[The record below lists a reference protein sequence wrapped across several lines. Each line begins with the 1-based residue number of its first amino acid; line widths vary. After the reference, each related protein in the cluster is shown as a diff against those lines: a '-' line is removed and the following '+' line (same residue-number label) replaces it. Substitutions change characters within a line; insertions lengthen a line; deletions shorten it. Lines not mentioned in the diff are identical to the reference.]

1 MENFI
6 RLSDFAT
13 PLSYQRDSLR
23 DDSLH
28 PSVVVDPMHHKVVP
42 AIRMTLL
49 HPTFSIEH
57 AVNFDSLQL
66 PLSISDAFKQDSK
79 AILFALKAMLGIG
92 YSPND
97 TVSSPRS
104 ASDSLTICQWP
115 GKAYRRPPSA
125 YTLKCGITRI

>member
-1 MENFI
+1 MENFTH
-6 RLSDFAT
+6 LSDFAT

-28 PSVVVDPMHHKVVP
+28 PSVVVGPMHHKVVP
-42 AIRMTLL
+42 ATRMTLL
-49 HPTFSIEH
+49 HPAFSIEH

-79 AILFALKAMLGIG
+79 AILFASMLGIG
-92 YSPND
+92 YSPNNA
-97 TVSSPRS
+97 VSSPRS

-115 GKAYRRPPSA
+115 GKAYQRPPSA